1 MRNIFKCI
9 NNNGKV
15 TINGTTYTGSVCID
29 DNNVVYCNGKDTGNN
44 VGRNI
49 TISIEGDVE
58 LIETQGAINVKGD
71 VGEINT
77 QGSIDVKGNVQG
89 NIKTMGPVNV
99 GGNVTG
105 HINTMGPITVR
116 SNIK

>member
-15 TINGTTYTGSVCID
+15 TINGITYTGSVYID
-29 DNNVVYCNGKDTGNN
+29 DNNIIYSNGKE
-44 VGRNI
+44 VGSIQNRNI
-49 TISIEGDVE
+49 SISVVGDVE
-58 LIETQGAINVKGD
+58 KIETQGSIDIKGN
-71 VGEINT
+71 VGEIKT
-77 QGSIDVKGNVQG
+77 QGSIDVSGDVKG

-116 SNIK
+116 SNVR